1 MACSN
6 SRQPH
11 RHSTPSGRVTAW
23 LEASTY
29 TPRMVY
35 CNKNPEMSNFSR
47 KPLARLAKFGNH
59 PGPDTPRHAA
69 DGGASAR
76 RAAFHPLQRLYAGAD
91 GGLSPEQVDAAVA
104 AALAHGGTQRERG
117 GMRMYSAYVR
127 DPAGHKLCLIYR
139 AA

>member
-1 MACSN
+1 
-6 SRQPH
+6 
-11 RHSTPSGRVTAW
+11 
-23 LEASTY
+23 
-29 TPRMVY
+29 
-35 CNKNPEMSNFSR
+35 MSNFSR

-69 DGGASAR
+69 DVG
-76 RAAFHPLQRLYAGAD
+76 HPRD
-91 GGLSPEQVDAAVA
+91 GQPSTHYNGFTLGLTAVSPEQVDAAVA
-104 AALAHGGTQRERG
+104 AALAHGGPQIEDPTGWRERG